1 MANLVKFAAG
11 TLQEF
16 TALAVK
22 DPNTLYAITD
32 AHQLYKGND
41 LLGVSMVASET
52 FPAAAAAKANTVY
65 VNTTDGSVKFW
76 NGTSFLTLVQPNA
89 AVIEDDTAGTDLV
102 SVAALRKYVVDQI
115 ADMDMSAIT
124 GRIEKLETAVKT
136 TLPGQI
142 ADVASNAENYTNQ
155 KIADLTK
162 TGGAI
167 DQLQT
172 KVSQLETGK
181 ADKATTLAGYGI
193 TDSYTKAEADTAIN
207 TAVANADHL
216 KREIVDTLP
225 NVEDA
230 DEHTI
235 YMVKKISGSGE
246 QQYDEYMLINDS
258 FEKIGDSSINLT
270 GYATE
275 EYVNT
280 TVGNLNES
288 ITTRIEQSAESTLS
302 DAKSYADSLADNY
315 ATAEQGIKADSA
327 LQKADI
333 VSGTANGA
341 ISVKGSDVAVKGLG
355 SAAFADTSAF
365 EDHGAASAVRGE
377 LTTYIDNALSWKTI

>member
-16 TALAVK
+16 TALVVK

-115 ADMDMSAIT
+115 ADMDVPAIT

-142 ADVASNAENYTNQ
+142 ADVASNAEDYTNQ

>member
-115 ADMDMSAIT
+115 ADMGVSAIT

-142 ADVASNAENYTNQ
+142 ADVASNAEDYTDQ

-280 TVGNLNES
+280 TVGNLDKS
-288 ITTRIEQSAESTLS
+288 ITTRIEQSAKSTLS

>member
-89 AVIEDDTAGTDLV
+89 AVIEGDTAGTDLV

-115 ADMDMSAIT
+115 ADMDVSAIT
-124 GRIEKLETAVKT
+124 GRIEKLETAVKI

-142 ADVASNAENYTNQ
+142 ADVASNAEDYTNQ

-216 KREIVDTLP
+216 KRKIVDTLP

-377 LTTYIDNALSWKTI
+377 LTTYIDNALSWKAI